1 MQVFSARVKEE
12 MDVGVDQ
19 TGEQRGVAQV
29 DDFGALGMINRGADG
44 ANAIPIDQHF
54 TGLKQGTGI
63 HLEQARG
70 VEDDGRW
77 GGLCVNSGGHDS
89 E

>member
-1 MQVFSARVKEE
+1 
-12 MDVGVDQ
+12 
-19 TGEQRGVAQV
+19 
-29 DDFGALGMINRGADG
+29 MINRGADG